1 MPPGMHKFAHFLG
14 NKIHTNFPLGIVLII
29 LYLTFKVNYK
39 NGALSMAAFL
49 TFVSGATSN

>member
-14 NKIHTNFPLGIVLII
+14 NKIHTNFPLGIVLTF

-49 TFVSGATSN
+49 TFVSGASSN